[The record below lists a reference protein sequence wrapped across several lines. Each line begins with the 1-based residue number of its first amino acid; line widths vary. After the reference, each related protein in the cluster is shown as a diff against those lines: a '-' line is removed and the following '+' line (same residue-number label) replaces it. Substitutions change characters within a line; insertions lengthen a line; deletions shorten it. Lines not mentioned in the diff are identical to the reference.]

1 MKKLQIV
8 LTILLL
14 VMLVSPLSSYGK
26 NKVSC
31 LTPSKKVNETT
42 FNERVKLKVKEIQK
56 KNKRVTPI
64 PNPLTLKVTGAVIGK
79 QLHTSALGYK
89 IKPGECAI
97 SQDMIS
103 LLGKKINIGA
113 GVGKDKE
120 LAPVGVV
127 KVACVMPRKWKK
139 KLDVYVTS
147 KSKAYALTGKRNIK
161 VL

>member
-14 VMLVSPLSSYGK
+14 VTLLSFGDSYGK
-26 NKVSC
+26 NKVSSVA
-31 LTPSKKVNETT
+31 PSSKE
-42 FNERVKLKVKEIQK
+42 FNKRAAQKIKEIQK
-56 KNKRVTPI
+56 KNKRITPI

-147 KSKAYALTGKRNIK
+147 KSKAYALTGKRNIR

>member
-14 VMLVSPLSSYGK
+14 VTLLSFGDSYGK
-26 NKVSC
+26 NKVSSVA
-31 LTPSKKVNETT
+31 PSSKE
-42 FNERVKLKVKEIQK
+42 FNKRAAQKIKEIQK
-56 KNKRVTPI
+56 KNKRITPI

-113 GVGKDKE
+113 GVGKDKK